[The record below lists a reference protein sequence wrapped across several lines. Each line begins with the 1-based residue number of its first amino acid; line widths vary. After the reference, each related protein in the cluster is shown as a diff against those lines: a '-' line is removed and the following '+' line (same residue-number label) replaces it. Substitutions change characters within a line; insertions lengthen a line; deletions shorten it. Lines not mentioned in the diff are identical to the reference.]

1 MHELDLPRRYRT
13 IFVCG
18 GFGLGSTREQDLE
31 ALRRLHDHLEPG
43 GMLVLDNEVPYAD
56 AHAVAVLAEGEAA
69 RSCREPRREPGR
81 SAASARTAPSTRSL
95 PRILDLDPLAQQ
107 RDAGR
112 CARSCGATASSS
124 PRRSTA

>member
-43 GMLVLDNEVPYAD
+43 GVLVLDNEVPYAD
-56 AHAVAVLAEGEAA
+56 GRVAVLAEGEARGTA
-69 RSCREPRREPGR
+69 PPRREPRQRRAGSDGAEYALR
-81 SAASARTAPSTRSL
+81 ARVVGF
-95 PRILDLDPLAQQ
+95 DPLAS
-107 RDAGR
+107 RRRSR
-112 CARSCGATASSS
+112 CGPSCGATASSS
-124 PRRSTA
+124 PRRSTC